1 MRPWQTR
8 VNDLESRTTR
18 LVHLAARMDVTDQ
31 SRLRESLL
39 KAAVRAYAD
48 ELTIQAAR
56 AGCPGRQGRLTTGA
70 ALTELNDKAKEDA
83 ASIVATYNYDL
94 VSAIEHIKAQTPS
107 ANRNTYASRLA
118 EWDLARN
125 SWKSPQIAEY
135 TEGYARSLA
144 QRDFASM
151 NNLGG
156 VARLEPTTAKCEVC
170 SGWIRRGDV
179 PVREA
184 TANPPPYHPFCPHI
198 FVTSYDPLVPKS
210 ECPLLWVGE

>member
-8 VNDLESRTTR
+8 VNDLDSRTTR

-31 SRLRESLL
+31 ERLRESLL

-56 AGCPGRQGRLTTGA
+56 AGCPGRKGRLTTGA
-70 ALTELNDKAKEDA
+70 ALTELNDKLKEDA

-107 ANRNTYASRLA
+107 ANRNTYAARLA
-118 EWDLARN
+118 EWDLVRN
-125 SWKSPQIAEY
+125 SWKAPQIAEY

-144 QRDFASM
+144 QRDFAAM

-156 VARLEPTTAKCEVC
+156 VARLEPPPYKCPVCQGWAKRETVK
-170 SGWIRRGDV
+170 I
-179 PVREA
+179 REA
-184 TANPPPYHPFCPHI
+184 LANPGPFHPGCPHLWE
-198 FVTSYDPLVPKS
+198 TSYDPLVPKS